1 LSTWFSFDKPPRKTY
16 FTTTNSSD
24 NSSTSARGRLT

>member
-1 LSTWFSFDKPPRKTY
+1 MRFKVDKPSGNTY

-24 NSSTSARGRLT
+24 NSSTSARGRLI